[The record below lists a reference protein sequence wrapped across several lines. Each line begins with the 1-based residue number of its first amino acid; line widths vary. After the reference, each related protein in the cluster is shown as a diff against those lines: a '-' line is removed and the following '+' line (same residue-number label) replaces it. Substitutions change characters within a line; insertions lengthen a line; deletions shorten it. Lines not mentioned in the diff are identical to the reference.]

1 MEWIR
6 ISANKLKI
14 MLSAEDARRYELNC
28 EHVDCADVVTRAV
41 FREILTDVRRETGF
55 DATEDKVYIQM
66 YPSKEGGCELFVT
79 KIGLLISE
87 EQAGPKTGARQ
98 RSYAPKSQKR
108 AFVFEDLA
116 PLLLLCRRL
125 RSGKDTFASEAWRDD
140 GGAWWLLLTGEGDLP
155 FAREY
160 GRETKADAARL
171 FLCEHGKT
179 VCEKRAVE
187 TLGRL

>member
-14 MLSAEDARRYELNC
+14 MLSAEDTRHYALDC
-28 EHVDCADVVTRAV
+28 EHADYADALTRAV
-41 FREILTDVRRETGF
+41 FRDILTDVRRETGF

-79 KIGLLISE
+79 KVGLLMAE
-87 EQAGPKTGARQ
+87 RPAEAPPKDVPESAAREA
-98 RSYAPKSQKR
+98 RES
-108 AFVFEDLA
+108 AFVFEKLSF
-116 PLLLLCRRL
+116 LLLLCRRL
-125 RSGKDTFASEAWRDD
+125 RTANAETSEAWRDD
-140 GGAWWLLLTGEGDLP
+140 GGRWWLLLTAKSDLS

-160 GRETKADAARL
+160 GKEAGAAAARL
-171 FLCEHGKT
+171 FLCEHGT
-179 VCEKRAVE
+179 AICAARAVE